1 MGLNIFGQYSK
12 YFLDTIFFSPCVNLA
27 RLRGVRLLLPV
38 PKVQEQRS
46 EDEEEGVDPLQ
57 SKVHEQVELAEKL
70 RQLPP
75 REL

>member
-1 MGLNIFGQYSK
+1 M
-12 YFLDTIFFSPCVNLA
+12 NLA

-57 SKVHEQVELAEKL
+57 SKVHKQVELAEKL

>member
-1 MGLNIFGQYSK
+1 M
-12 YFLDTIFFSPCVNLA
+12 NLA
-27 RLRGVRLLLPV
+27 RLRGVRLLLSV